1 MQISE
6 CKICKNTFN
15 KRSDSKGTYC
25 SNPCRL
31 EGSRLDRIERNKLQ
45 KIQNES
51 RYNENPTFCQQCH
64 LVLTYI
70 NRINKFCSH
79 SCAASHYNARRGP
92 MSLDQR
98 EKLRKIVTKYHKN
111 NPKERKLPKMHELV
125 CMVCSSVFQ
134 SKNPRKTCSSECL
147 KANSSRI
154 GRNNS
159 SRRQSR
165 SKDEIELYRLCDD
178 HYENVSHNTI
188 IADGWDAD
196 IVLNENHVAIL
207 WNGPWHYKEMPLSNH
222 SLLQVQTRDAIK
234 RKLFESLGWTV
245 VIFED
250 RYFTPAQAFE
260 YLKCMVPP
268 GGTAP
273 PHPPYESGLAS

>member
-1 MQISE
+1 MSQTSYLTALPRIKKGACCWIRTVRPASGLLTKPSCPSVSAHKLVAISANAPLNINSWRTPMQISE
-6 CKICKNTFN
+6 CKLCKNTFN
-15 KRSDSKGTYC
+15 KRLDSKGIYC

-70 NRINKFCSH
+70 NRTNKFCSH
-79 SCAASHYNARRGP
+79 SCAASHHNARRGP
-92 MSLDQR
+92 MRSDQR
-98 EKLRKIVTKYHKN
+98 EKLRKIVTEYHKN
-111 NPKERKLPKMHELV
+111 NPKERKLPKTHELV

-134 SKNPRKTCSSECL
+134 SKNPRKTCSFECL

-165 SKDEIELYRLCDD
+165 SRDEIELYRLC
-178 HYENVSHNTI
+178 N
-188 IADGWDAD
+188 D
-196 IVLNENHVAIL
+196 ITTRMYRIT
-207 WNGPWHYKEMPLSNH
+207 PL
-222 SLLQVQTRDAIK
+222 
-234 RKLFESLGWTV
+234 
-245 VIFED
+245 
-250 RYFTPAQAFE
+250 
-260 YLKCMVPP
+260 
-268 GGTAP
+268 
-273 PHPPYESGLAS
+273 